1 VLCLRGE
8 LPEAAEL
15 GVGESLSQWV
25 AAEAFGSCQEDRA
38 NRLVSLFDEMNARW
52 EAYAHGRH

>member
-1 VLCLRGE
+1 LRGE